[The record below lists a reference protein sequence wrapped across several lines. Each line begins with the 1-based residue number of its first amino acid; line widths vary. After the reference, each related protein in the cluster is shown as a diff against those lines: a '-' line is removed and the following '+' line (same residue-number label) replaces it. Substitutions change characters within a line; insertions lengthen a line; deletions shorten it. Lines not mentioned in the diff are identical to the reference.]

1 MEDEENNFVFG
12 FFFPCTFQCFHLL
25 LIEWHVTEQEHASF
39 SSLCLLTLLRATKFP
54 VATVKAGHLNP
65 SLISRLTNAEFLN
78 EVRGGKGASLQGAQ
92 WDRKQQ
98 VSLASSRGD

>member
-39 SSLCLLTLLRATKFP
+39 SSLCLLALLRATTFP
-54 VATVKAGHLNP
+54 VVTVRVT
-65 SLISRLTNAEFLN
+65 S
-78 EVRGGKGASLQGAQ
+78 
-92 WDRKQQ
+92 
-98 VSLASSRGD
+98 